1 MRLALVS
8 ERLQNETCTC
18 PVSVNRCQLGGKQPG
33 AAAKGL
39 PRTPEPLPSAA
50 LGRTPVG
57 RGGEVSGE
65 PVPPGMPGL
74 GATGAMVVAWLAFQ
88 GALGAITL
96 PDGQKLALEK
106 QLDAGF
112 ALQVSLRRCS
122 CGVGKLAETAASAAG
137 APRPGGKT
145 STPCLPR
152 SGALAASHCG

>member
-1 MRLALVS
+1 
-8 ERLQNETCTC
+8 
-18 PVSVNRCQLGGKQPG
+18 
-33 AAAKGL
+33 
-39 PRTPEPLPSAA
+39 
-50 LGRTPVG
+50 
-57 RGGEVSGE
+57 
-65 PVPPGMPGL
+65 MPGL

-152 SGALAASHCG
+152 SGDLAASHCG